1 MVMSRSA
8 EIAKLKRDLIHA
20 KSDLSFYKDK
30 QRAEY
35 DKVEEIARLHSPY
48 FSGSG
53 THPIDLPSRLLG
65 SGDKTVLWCSGCNKP
80 WPCKTYQ
87 VATGCPP
94 FAIEFVRGEE
104 S

>member
-1 MVMSRSA
+1 MSRSA

-30 QRAEY
+30 QRAEHQ
-35 DKVEEIARLHSPY
+35 KVTEIAKLHMPR
-48 FSGSG
+48 FDPLG

-65 SGDKTVLWCSGCNKP
+65 NGEKIVLWCSGCRAP

-94 FAIEFVRGEE
+94 FTIEFVSEEE